1 MTIKHFIIPITFAV
15 ALALG
20 AAPAS
25 AQHVG
30 GGGGHMG
37 GGHMGGGGGGHMGG
51 SAGAHTG
58 GEGHMAGGG
67 FDGHHDA
74 RFDHGFH
81 GGFHGPFVPVHVI
94 HPFHGP
100 FFTFRPRFGLGFGL
114 FVGYPVP
121 YPWDHVAPYPYY
133 DYPYYDDS
141 YDGGT
146 PDVPDTGTAGT
157 VNPVPSADEP
167 RDFGGMSLDITP
179 GDATVWID
187 GTLVGTAEN
196 FSPSEAPLTLRPG
209 VHHVVIGKQGYH
221 SMTFES
227 EITAGQVLPY
237 QGTLQP
243 E

>member
-1 MTIKHFIIPITFAV
+1 
-15 ALALG
+15 
-20 AAPAS
+20 
-25 AQHVG
+25 
-30 GGGGHMG
+30 
-37 GGHMGGGGGGHMGG
+37 
-51 SAGAHTG
+51 
-58 GEGHMAGGG
+58 
-67 FDGHHDA
+67 
-74 RFDHGFH
+74 
-81 GGFHGPFVPVHVI
+81 VHVI

-121 YPWDHVAPYPYY
+121 YPWDYVVPYPYD

-141 YDGGT
+141 YDGGA
-146 PDVPDTGTAGT
+146 PDVADTGTAGT
-157 VNPVPSADEP
+157 VNPVPSADES
-167 RDFGGMSLDITP
+167 RNFGGISLDITP
-179 GDATVWID
+179 GDATVWVD
-187 GTLVGTAEN
+187 GTIVGTAQN
-196 FSPSEAPLTLRPG
+196 FSPSEAPLTLTPG